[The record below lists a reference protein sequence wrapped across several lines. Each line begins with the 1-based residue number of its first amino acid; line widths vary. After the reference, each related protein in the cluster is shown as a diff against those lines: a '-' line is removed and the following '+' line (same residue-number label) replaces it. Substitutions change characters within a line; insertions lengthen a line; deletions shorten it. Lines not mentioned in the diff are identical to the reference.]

1 MTTLATTRVNAIG
14 DTRETFLAEVL
25 AAAHR
30 LGSNLRGTFGL
41 SDLSASTGSTDWRT
55 ALAVAR
61 LEGEGRWPY
70 VEIYEGAWR
79 DPRPW
84 YERIAVEMSAA
95 MEAAR

>member
-1 MTTLATTRVNAIG
+1 MTTLERPIH

-25 AAAHR
+25 AAARR

-55 ALAVAR
+55 ALAIAR

-70 VEIYEGAWR
+70 IETSEGAWR

-84 YERIAVEMSAA
+84 FDRIAIELSAT
-95 MEAAR
+95 